1 MQHSHDQNLIETS
14 SLQAKLRALE
24 QGSDKTSTN
33 KLSEE
38 NKILQESL
46 NLKVSETMRL
56 NDKLKQSEKE
66 LSKSVSTIQASEA
79 AKKSVESKISVYED
93 KIRKLEAAQKEVDS
107 MTNKKIE
114 EVNHELRKTEAK
126 NTSLSSDLQKA
137 SGALNVTQEEVKTLK
152 AKLQELE
159 AHLTR
164 ADSGKETETRLHEVE
179 QKRSDLEGNVK
190 NLEKQ
195 LTVLSHKLVESET
208 ETNRLLQENRTLTDE
223 NKTISERLQT
233 TPASNGDIHE
243 NGPSVSL
250 ADHENIVSGKEK
262 EVKELAAGLE
272 TQKKTLLNIQ
282 GQLDAKVAEVAN
294 IREELNQQRQKN
306 NDLRSKNWKAM
317 EALELS
323 EKSAT
328 EKVDKALKSAR
339 ELSST
344 KVTEVEA
351 YDKTIFQRLFPDVQV
366 SDKLAHKEWVTMFEK
381 QALKK
386 TSDKADSA
394 AKSSSL
400 AEENKKLKKDID
412 DLKNNLNVLTAKG
425 NKLIELEE
433 QNKRIHKQLNDY
445 EKQFVE
451 LNSQNEKLKQVEAEN
466 YQLKSSVTSKGGDNE
481 RYTQLETDNS
491 RLKSDLENYHSIVAE
506 TENKLR
512 QLEKSIDAEEKKWQ
526 EKLKQAQSHPKEQG
540 DSGLPQRIK
549 ELELL
554 VAQQDSQVQEYRR
567 VLSLTE
573 DRLREF
579 ESKIESQEKT
589 WQEKLET
596 AQSKLTQTKT
606 PVSSSSQEIQVS
618 QGSQEDLSDLGFA
631 YHCVEKSLTTIVD
644 EMQTKVAELEDELR
658 EAHEMIIVITK
669 EKETVITQLTETQIQ
684 VSSGDTKS
692 LEKELVEIRTILESE
707 RKKNKDLSLN
717 VVKLN
722 GIIKTGQDAL
732 SQEQNVVKKLQ
743 ESLDSKSVNSGA
755 TELEEVDQAQL
766 GVLAAST
773 SDSGTSV

>member
-567 VLSLTE
+567 VLSLT
-573 DRLREF
+573 
-579 ESKIESQEKT
+579 
-589 WQEKLET
+589 
-596 AQSKLTQTKT
+596 TKT

-618 QGSQEDLSDLGFA
+618 QGSQ
-631 YHCVEKSLTTIVD
+631 

-755 TELEEVDQAQL
+755 TELEEVDQLRSKLSEKQKHLEREISTNKQLSERLAQL
-766 GVLAAST
+766 GVLEPRK
-773 SDSGTSV
+773 

>member
-567 VLSLTE
+567 VLSLT
-573 DRLREF
+573 
-579 ESKIESQEKT
+579 
-589 WQEKLET
+589 
-596 AQSKLTQTKT
+596 TKT

-618 QGSQEDLSDLGFA
+618 QGSQ
-631 YHCVEKSLTTIVD
+631 